1 MPSRAHDVAPQR
13 RPFAIFQL
21 CPFLAS
27 VCLLAACAEPAD
39 LSALRQE
46 FPEAR
51 LASLASAARDAAA
64 ALSGDALPPL
74 LGMEPGASHG
84 IGIRF
89 SGADGDRGCVSFW
102 KDVKA
107 PELAVAATAALAAR
121 DPRYGDIARG
131 EMAALRVEV
140 NVYGEFRRI
149 GSWREARP
157 GIDTLMVVNADDPT
171 LIQAGV
177 ALDEGWTASEYA
189 EAVLRKAG
197 LDPTRLDDDAKLG
210 WRAAPTLRFVLRP

>member
-1 MPSRAHDVAPQR
+1 MLPGARDAAPKR
-13 RPFAIFQL
+13 RPFVINQL
-21 CPFLAS
+21 FPFLACA
-27 VCLLAACAEPAD
+27 CLLTACAEPAD
-39 LSALRQE
+39 LRTLRQE

-51 LASLASAARDAAA
+51 LASLAAAARDAAA
-64 ALSGDALPPL
+64 SLSGERLPPL
-74 LGMEPGASHG
+74 LGMEPGAPRG

-89 SGADGDRGCVSFW
+89 IGADGDRGCVSFW
-102 KDVKA
+102 KDVEA
-107 PELAVAATAALAAR
+107 PEEAVAATAALAAR
-121 DPRYGDIARG
+121 DPRYGDIAR
-131 EMAALRVEV
+131 EDLAALHVEA
-140 NVYGEFRRI
+140 NIYGEFRRI

-177 ALDEGWTASEYA
+177 ALDEGWTASGYA

-197 LDPTRLDDDAKLG
+197 LDPARLDDGTLE